1 MERRSFLK
9 NGLLLSVGGMMASR
23 VEMAAAMEAIA
34 TAKEEGKKLSS
45 KELYELFR
53 NPGI

>member
-23 VEMAAAMEAIA
+23 VEMAPAMEAIA
-34 TAKEEGKKLSS
+34 TAKDIYIIFLSLIKKNFTST
-45 KELYELFR
+45 
-53 NPGI
+53 